1 MANIKKINLFIC
13 SLLVLFASLFFVACG
28 PKNYDNVTLTS
39 SEDSV
44 SMNIGDQRELSFTI
58 NNMVDDMDNGLNVAF
73 STEGIVTSEVVSSE
87 DNVVNIKLTAVE
99 AGSTT
104 MTVTTLEGGKSCEV
118 AVNVSKYSSY
128 ISAGTNSLF
137 VSSSSP
143 LVVSTSDF
151 VFEDNTTERNLNY
164 YFYGINNGATL
175 SLDNVSSSNTSSDGT
190 TTRVFYNQFVSVELI
205 NSDANGSQNSYLI
218 FTDQNGVKYTLGPE
232 QIDLSFGSSIL
243 NTKYEFVEVEIDSDG
258 SYSIPSQASPVSIGD
273 TFTFVAHYQMPDSE
287 SEIYTQRE
295 FIVLKDIEQNSILY
309 NYGYVVLDEEN
320 NPLAVNTNEMMIA
333 DGEIRLGSSDFTGND
348 QYVFDREKITLVP
361 EYVIDHPTTANHSV
375 DYKRA
380 RLYVAVAEASDLI
393 NYSFRFDQANI
404 FNVSSE
410 VYSLS
415 DGTSS
420 TTLYVFEISTRSQ
433 VENEVNFVVNFYYDG
448 FENSEN
454 ENVNRSF
461 TIPVA
466 IQNKPNNLLISGAS
480 FSNSTLESRSFVFY
494 NNYQLDT
501 IGWQRYYFSVMPND
515 SRYDR
520 LTITLP
526 AGCGVMVRYQGTTYQ
541 ATEDQEAIVEITNL
555 SNYVEFKGIN
565 GAEAVDNAQIEIALN
580 YNILGEDSITFDFN
594 YSIKE
599 GSTTIDFAENYQ
611 GYTSFDLALN
621 GADADGIDF
630 SNIIY
635 TDAVFDEL
643 VFDRISG
650 SQDVVRFVL
659 NENLCVETGG
669 RYYLS
674 FRVVPIATGRATYS
688 ITLPNGLATSVSFQ
702 VVEQLNSISITSTN
716 QNANMDIV
724 EQASTQALIYARYNS
739 SQTAGNYF
747 DLSVVSNQNENFV
760 ENSEAI
766 LSYEMS
772 LTSAEQAC
780 TISNILGQQFQVNL
794 QNTGSSTI
802 TLRVRGYQVNNFIAT
817 INTQTFTIQIINYE
831 YINSIGVTKTS
842 DGQNENYPASS
853 TARYVYLYAAPNS
866 VQRRTAQL
874 ELDIQ
879 QPTNTSAYLFRDPE
893 TAEFVAE
900 EFDQRFV
907 YWTIPTDNFSISL
920 DGKEVKQMY
929 VGQGADN
936 VYQIYNNSLVA
947 TFDVENL
954 TLSVS
959 ADVDSSNGDYFI
971 LTANIDQYQTATK
984 AFAIHVRVL
993 EYNAVDTLTILSP
1006 ISSLEFSSIDKEHTI
1021 NLRVLENTAI
1031 NKNLRVSITGDRV
1044 VYDKKTYR
1052 LFGENNSGIVVADGG
1067 NIASITLTADSEFI
1081 SQAVSNPD
1089 FFGGSTFNA
1098 TLTIAAE
1105 DWYDDTGLL
1114 LDQYRNSVISISIT
1128 FANGTEENRF
1138 TIDSLEDLLA
1148 VSDNLS
1154 AHYKVTTSIDAS
1166 SITEPLG
1173 VLAGSIVGDND
1184 YAAITG
1190 INIASVTAEEN
1201 ELYGGL
1207 FTSIAN
1213 GAYIKSLTFEGN
1225 ISLPNL
1231 AMSSETGEG
1240 DEVTQITYE
1249 NAYIGLI
1256 AGKLEGTLTNVSVE
1270 LNASNINVYESGNV
1284 YVGGLVGYNN
1294 GKIKQEFSE
1303 QDANEDSSEQD
1314 PNEESSGY
1322 ILYAYTLYMN
1332 GKLSVEYQNA
1342 TVYVGGITG
1351 YNNGLIKKVD
1361 GTENYTGYTNYMAYS
1376 LIDVNLAEGATAS
1389 TSYVGGI
1396 AGYAVSANNEQ
1407 GILGYSSEGA
1417 VYNVVTYRAGKGVIV
1432 GGEVSGPSYVGGAV
1446 GYLDATSYTEGDI
1459 DSFAGITTRTFVRS
1473 SSTNIGLLTGSLEV
1487 NNGIGLSSVFYIQ
1500 AIDDRRVGEDASM
1513 LVVYSDE
1520 SVSLDNYN
1528 NLAFGIGGANVGTF
1542 TSDQSYFISYIR
1554 RTLIEIP
1561 KGETSITISD
1571 SQEAYYGEAVVVN
1584 TNDEVTEQEFF
1595 ETKGETLDLAIK
1607 GGITEVDGENEVVV
1621 NEMKALTTNTKAFYA
1636 YYFNAVS
1643 AQSEID
1649 NANLSQVQQN
1659 LNTYFN
1665 TLTSSHKLYPIDVTG
1680 EMTLTSLNPN
1690 LLDIDQTGQ
1699 ITIKGT
1705 GWVQVSGNSILNTND
1720 GISFYIFVTNYF
1732 NSNSNVSIIYPNTS
1746 QNATALENAT
1756 ISMFANDTAV
1766 LYVRPNY
1773 EGSISSG
1780 DHNLN
1785 INADGSALL
1794 DGFGFNLATNSDIT
1808 ADIQIGSFSAGEDP
1822 QFTPSEDEFS
1832 TSVAGQT
1839 IIITKNQSSTTAS
1852 NFDVIIT
1859 PKIRG
1864 SYNGVTFEAGV
1875 NKELTKIDIAYNK
1888 GALAIGAGRYD
1899 NVTISTSNS
1908 FNETIVVRSTAD
1920 LPKTD
1925 DEGQTI
1931 PGEGLKYYISFNNEV
1946 IQSDYLEGFTD
1957 KDVLF
1962 NVQITPPTSSGD
1974 SEKEPFIKEYN
1985 FALSVSVNRNSTA
1998 YKNRFENDIYGVY
2011 TITILSKTNSA
2022 QYININLTLEN
2033 QALQN
2038 IVIDNYINQDQMVSD
2053 VGVSTQYAYPGS
2065 NGLLA
2070 VTLSPDD
2077 SDFDYLVIEN
2087 AQENYNSGN
2096 GVATFALAGRKATT
2110 KDNENLFEA
2119 NTILGSATTRGLV
2132 LTKNEILNLYNNTSA
2147 PANGSKNASSTEG
2160 AKKYQTYSGVVYFIY
2175 NIGNSGVVENSTSR
2189 FVVSVY
2195 KDGSLVKQEDIELTL
2210 RLQNFV
2216 SISIDG
2222 KVPEEGS
2229 GAYRVARGL
2238 RYRLVI
2244 DSYGFNN
2251 ANISAPQIVS
2261 GSEYASIVEENG
2273 EYYVQITSSDIGSQ
2287 APEIEISIEATRQDD
2302 DREITASD
2310 SISLYVM
2317 QFVIDSSLNDTSED
2331 SFGSLDIV
2339 SGMSDGVVTV
2349 SIGSSR
2355 TMEIDIYDYIEY
2367 DNTNQAVINMVN
2379 QFVRSLTAQ
2388 GDWNYVTNIAP
2399 GQSVPAIGA
2408 GEASYSYDFP
2418 INSQVETYYFNAILN
2433 SSSNMTGLTIVP
2445 VRINDA
2451 TADLYYFTYEIRY
2464 AISGNSYTVVNSGD
2478 SGYDSAAKISTEIR
2492 FEVFVSSSMDTP
2504 IPIFDY
2510 EDFLNMNEGGYYI
2523 LLNDITLPS
2532 SNMASNTGSTV
2543 SQYTP
2548 MTANFASLDGNGHS
2562 IILDGVYDFGSSS
2575 GLGVFSSLADG
2586 SIISNLNVVV
2596 RSSYDTGNATYG
2608 TIFTT
2613 TTAEHRTGLLVGV
2626 NNGIIT
2632 NCKVYSPTN
2641 TVFTINC
2648 ALANIESAYFGSIVG
2663 ENNGY
2668 ITNCTSTLNVFG
2680 SFNIAGI
2687 AGINNGKI
2695 AASVYKEGYLQSS
2708 DNQIDEGFHVAG
2720 LVNVN
2725 SASGKIVTSYVTGG
2739 ITAGSLYS
2747 TNTSS
2752 YLSGPNFSA
2761 GFVYENQGE
2770 ISDCY
2775 SDIYLANSGNM
2786 AGFAYVNTGFIKNS
2800 FSLSILQNNTIAS
2813 AGFTMRNIP
2822 FDEDQESAGDNDE
2835 NQGDNSG
2842 TGTFEN
2848 CYYLSHIHSADCPAN
2863 CQYGRNINV
2872 DLNTVSFS
2880 GVEAI
2885 DNFDVTD
2892 SNNDLFDSYAYTNYI
2907 STVGVWFFT
2916 GEEEIANDYIA
2927 FEPTDMQTTVSS
2939 DDDSFGTQ
2947 VNTNYEI
2954 TSKTLPKGRLELSAP
2969 NIDTLSIR
2977 NFSYADIDEESG
2989 NITYYY
2995 EADISTEAT
3004 RRASTGS
3011 IYNPYIIYDA
3021 QSMEEEIIDQTNTS
3035 TKQNSGNYRVVS
3047 DIDYSNYEDNSNI
3060 YNTIFVGNF
3069 EGNGMEIAYI
3079 VLQSNAQMDYAG
3091 MFAGLGVSSSR
3102 QGAIKN
3108 LVLSPSVV
3116 NFAGASSVGALVGFV
3131 NHGHIY
3137 NVDVTTENDLIV
3149 QGGNFV
3155 GGVVGRA
3162 QGSYVF
3168 KNITS
3173 NVSAIANYT
3182 PVEGDRQN
3190 LYTESRNTAT
3200 FSYAGGLFGH
3210 VGTGTVEN
3218 VETTANAT
3226 IRGNMAGLAFGGIG
3240 QGANV
3245 STVRVTASTD
3255 SRINAYTY
3263 GGFVAG
3269 EVSGNLSESV
3279 VYNSGAS
3286 LSSFSIVGQT
3296 PFAVGGIAGVL
3307 SGGNIS
3313 KAVMRQSFS
3322 VSEKLSAS
3330 NTYST
3335 IESVGGV
3342 VGIVRSS
3349 GSRISYISETIV
3361 EADIQA
3367 TQNLGGAIG
3376 YVVTPIQID
3385 QVAIKP
3391 ETTQN
3396 ALQLESHMSTTLY
3409 LGGIIG
3415 RVGDRVSN
3423 NPQIV
3428 MTNSYCQSDLTM
3440 VAYRTDS
3447 TPQTEIGGLI
3457 GGYAS
3462 SSSAGNLTLTNCY
3475 TTSRMN
3481 ARLVDL
3487 RNMWDDSSAD
3497 FNGVIGEGEPE
3508 DGTGSDVNFY
3518 QQTQNDNI
3526 VNTYYYGANER
3537 ATLNIVQN
3545 FISVRAN
3552 FDVTSSSPI
3561 QINNFG
3567 QSSYAYAGSA
3577 TGKTTAGLYNVFMD
3591 SYLMNGEDRLSKT
3604 IEKDTGEIT
3613 FGAGEDEISLDTS
3626 YLVIYQNI
3634 QTDQTQSKV
3643 FLKCLTRGDKIE
3655 FTYKDLIGTS
3665 DDTNVTGLYVEFVVN
3680 NPIWVGEFDVGTS
3693 NTTFRTLV
3701 FESNLYWI

>member
-39 SEDSV
+39 SEDAV
-44 SMNIGDQRELSFTI
+44 LMNIGDQRELSFTI

-87 DNVVNIKLTAVE
+87 DNVVNIRLTAVE

-205 NSDANGSQNSYLI
+205 NSDANGNQNSYLI
-218 FTDQNGVKYTLGPE
+218 FTDQNGVKYTLGSE

-258 SYSIPSQASPVSIGD
+258 SYSIPNQASPVSIGD

-295 FIVLKDIEQNSILY
+295 FVVLKDIEQNSILY

-361 EYVIDHPTTANHSV
+361 EYVIDHPTTANYSV
-375 DYKRA
+375 DYKRV

-410 VYSLS
+410 VYTLS

-515 SRYDR
+515 SCYDR

-541 ATEDQEAIVEITNL
+541 ATEDQEAIAIITNL

-650 SQDVVRFVL
+650 SQDVVRFVF

-674 FRVVPIATGRATYS
+674 FSVVPIATGRATYS

-724 EQASTQALIYARYNS
+724 EQDSTQALIYARYNS
-739 SQTAGNYF
+739 AQTAGNYF

-817 INTQTFTIQIINYE
+817 INTQTFAIQIINYE

-879 QPTNTSAYLFRDPE
+879 EPENTSAYLFRDPE
-893 TAEFVAE
+893 TDEFVAE

-907 YWTIPTDNFSISL
+907 YWTIPTDGFSIRL

-929 VGQGADN
+929 VGQGANN
-936 VYQIYNNSLVA
+936 VYQIYDNLKALVA

-954 TLSVS
+954 TLTLS
-959 ADVDSSNGDYFI
+959 ADVQFSNNSDYFI

-984 AFAIHVRVL
+984 AFTIHVRVL
-993 EYNAVDTLTILSP
+993 KYDAVKTLTILSP
-1006 ISSLEFSSIDKEHTI
+1006 ISSLEFSSIDQQHTV
-1021 NLRVLENTAI
+1021 NLRVLQNTAI

-1044 VYDKKTYR
+1044 VYGGQTYR

-1067 NIASITLTADSEFI
+1067 NIASITLIADSEFI

-1207 FTSIAN
+1207 FTSIAK

-1256 AGKLEGTLTNVSVE
+1256 AGKLDGSLTNVSVE

-1294 GKIKQEFSE
+1294 GKIKQDFRE
-1303 QDANEDSSEQD
+1303 QN

-1332 GKLSVEYQNA
+1332 GTLSVEYQNA

-1376 LIDVNLAEGATAS
+1376 LIDVNLAEGAIAS
-1389 TSYVGGI
+1389 KSYVGGI

-1407 GILGYSSEGA
+1407 GILGYSSDSEDA
-1417 VYNVVTYRAGKGVIV
+1417 VYDVDTYSAGKGVIV
-1432 GGEVSGPSYVGGAV
+1432 GGEVSGPSHVGGVV
-1446 GYLDATSYTEGDI
+1446 GYLNAKSYTEGDI

-1487 NNGIGLSSVFYIQ
+1487 NSGIGLSSVFYIQ

-1520 SVSLDNYN
+1520 SVSLENYN

-1542 TSDQSYFISYIR
+1542 NSDQSYFITYIR

-1561 KGETSITISD
+1561 NGETSITISD
-1571 SQEAYYGEAVVVN
+1571 SQDAYYGEAVIVN
-1584 TNDEVTEQEFF
+1584 ANDEVTEQEFF

-1607 GGITEVDGENEVVV
+1607 GGITEDDGENEVVV
-1621 NEMKALTTNTKAFYA
+1621 NEMTASTTNTKAFYA

-1808 ADIQIGSFSAGEDP
+1808 ADIQIGHFSTGEDP
-1822 QFTPSEDEFS
+1822 QFTPSKEEFS

-1839 IIITKNQSSTTAS
+1839 IIITKGQSSTAAS

-1864 SYNGVTFEAGV
+1864 SYSGETFEVGV
-1875 NKELTKIDIAYNK
+1875 NKELKTIDIAYNK

-1908 FNETIVVRSTAD
+1908 FNETIVVRSTAN
-1920 LPKTD
+1920 LETAG
-1925 DEGQTI
+1925 EE
-1931 PGEGLKYYISFNNEV
+1931 GEGLKYYISFNNEV
-1946 IQSDYLEGFTD
+1946 IQSDYLEGFTG

-1962 NVQITPPTSSGD
+1962 NVKFGAGQLVSSSSD
-1974 SEKEPFIKEYN
+1974 FIKEYN
-1985 FALSVSVNRNSTA
+1985 FALSVSVDRNSSA

-2119 NTILGSATTRGLV
+2119 TTILGSATTRGLV
-2132 LTKNEILNLYNNTSA
+2132 LTKNEILNLYNNTPAS
-2147 PANGSKNASSTEG
+2147 ANGSKNASSTEG

-2222 KVPEEGS
+2222 KTPEEVS
-2229 GAYRVARGL
+2229 GRYYVARGL

-2575 GLGVFSSLADG
+2575 QLGVFSSLADG

-2747 TNTSS
+2747 TSTSS

-3279 VYNSGAS
+3279 VYNSGS
-3286 LSSFSIVGQT
+3286 TLSSFSIVGQT

-3396 ALQLESHMSTTLY
+3396 ALQLESHMTTTLY

-3447 TPQTEIGGLI
+3447 VPQTEIGGLI

-3508 DGTGSDVNFY
+3508 DGTGSYVNFY

-3634 QTDQTQSKV
+3634 QTDQTQSRL

>member
-1 MANIKKINLFIC
+1 
-13 SLLVLFASLFFVACG
+13 
-28 PKNYDNVTLTS
+28 
-39 SEDSV
+39 
-44 SMNIGDQRELSFTI
+44 MNIGDQRELSFTI

-87 DNVVNIKLTAVE
+87 DNVVNIRLTAVE

-151 VFEDNTTERNLNY
+151 EFEDNTTERNLNY

-205 NSDANGSQNSYLI
+205 NSDSNGNQNSYLI
-218 FTDQNGVKYTLGPE
+218 FTDQSGVKYTLGPE

-243 NTKYEFVEVEIDSDG
+243 NTKYEFVEVEIGSDG

-348 QYVFDREKITLVP
+348 QYVFDSEKITLVP

-410 VYSLS
+410 VYTLS

-501 IGWQRYYFSVMPND
+501 IGRQRYYFSVMPND
-515 SRYDR
+515 SEYES
-520 LTITLP
+520 LTLTLP
-526 AGCGVMVRYQGTTYQ
+526 AGCGVQVRRQGEDEIFT
-541 ATEDQEAIVEITNL
+541 ATADEDCVVEIKNL
-555 SNYVEFKGIN
+555 ANYVEFKGIN

-674 FRVVPIATGRATYS
+674 FSVVPIATGRATYS

-724 EQASTQALIYARYNS
+724 EQDSTQALIYARYNS
-739 SQTAGNYF
+739 AQTAGNYF

-817 INTQTFTIQIINYE
+817 INTQTFAIQIINYE

-879 QPTNTSAYLFRDPE
+879 EPENTSAYLFRDPE
-893 TAEFVAE
+893 TDEFAAE

-907 YWTIPTDNFSISL
+907 YWTIPTDGFSIRL
-920 DGKEVKQMY
+920 DGEKVTQMF
-929 VGQGADN
+929 VDQSANN
-936 VYQIYNNSLVA
+936 VYQIYYNLDALVA

-954 TLSVS
+954 TLTLS
-959 ADVDSSNGDYFI
+959 ADVEFSNNSDYFI

-984 AFAIHVRVL
+984 AFTIHVRVL

-1006 ISSLEFSSIDKEHTI
+1006 ISSLEFSSNDKEHTI

-1052 LFGENNSGIVVADGG
+1052 LFGENNRGIVVSDGG
-1067 NIASITLTADSEFI
+1067 SIASITLTADAEFI
-1081 SQAVSNPD
+1081 SQAVTEAE
-1089 FFGGSTFNA
+1089 FFGETTFNA

-1128 FANGTEENRF
+1128 FANGTEKNRF

-1256 AGKLEGTLTNVSVE
+1256 AGKLDGSLTNVSVE

-1294 GKIKQEFSE
+1294 GKIKQDFSE

-1314 PNEESSGY
+1314 PNEESSDY

-1332 GKLSVEYQNA
+1332 GTLSVEYQNA

-1432 GGEVSGPSYVGGAV
+1432 GGEVSGPSHVGGVV

-1473 SSTNIGLLTGSLEV
+1473 SSTNIGLLTGRLEV
-1487 NNGIGLSSVFYIQ
+1487 NSGIGLSSVFYIQ

-1520 SVSLDNYN
+1520 SVSLENYN
-1528 NLAFGIGGANVGTF
+1528 NLAFGIGGAKVGTF
-1542 TSDQSYFISYIR
+1542 NSDQSYFISYIR

-1561 KGETSITISD
+1561 EGETSITISD
-1571 SQEAYYGEAVVVN
+1571 SQDAYYGEAVIVN
-1584 TNDEVTEQEFF
+1584 ADDVTEQEFF
-1595 ETKGETLDLAIK
+1595 DTKGETLDLAIK
-1607 GGITEVDGENEVVV
+1607 GGITEGENENEVVV
-1621 NEMKALTTNTKAFYA
+1621 NEMTALTSTVTTKAFYA

-1808 ADIQIGSFSAGEDP
+1808 ADIQIGHFSTGDDTE
-1822 QFTPSEDEFS
+1822 SSSSKEEFS

-1864 SYNGVTFEAGV
+1864 SYNGVTFEVGV
-1875 NKELTKIDIAYNK
+1875 NKELKTIDIAYNK

-1920 LPKTD
+1920 LETAG
-1925 DEGQTI
+1925 EE
-1931 PGEGLKYYISFNNEV
+1931 GEGLKYYISFNNEV
-1946 IQSDYLEGFTD
+1946 IQSDYLEGFTG

-1962 NVQITPPTSSGD
+1962 NVKFGAGQLVSSSSD
-1974 SEKEPFIKEYN
+1974 FIKEYN
-1985 FALSVSVNRNSTA
+1985 FALSVSVDRNSTA
-1998 YKNRFENDIYGVY
+1998 YKNRFENDIYGIY

-2119 NTILGSATTRGLV
+2119 TTILGSATTRGLV
-2132 LTKNEILNLYNNTSA
+2132 LTKNEILNLYNNTPAS
-2147 PANGSKNASSTEG
+2147 ANGSNNASTTEG

-2251 ANISAPQIVS
+2251 ANISAPQISS

-2273 EYYVQITSSDIGSQ
+2273 EYYVQITSGDIGSTAQ
-2287 APEIEISIEATRQDD
+2287 EVEVKIEATRQDD
-2302 DREITASD
+2302 DREITADD
-2310 SISLYVM
+2310 SIKLNVM
-2317 QFVIDSSLNDTSED
+2317 QFVIDSSLNDTSAG
-2331 SFGSLDIV
+2331 FGSLDIV

-2388 GDWNYVTNIAP
+2388 GDWDYWTNIAP

-2408 GEASYSYDFP
+2408 GEASHKYDFP

-2478 SGYDSAAKISTEIR
+2478 SGYSSAAKISTEIR

-2575 GLGVFSSLADG
+2575 QLGVFSSLADG

-2648 ALANIESAYFGSIVG
+2648 ALANIESAYFGSIAG

-2969 NIDTLSIR
+2969 NIDTLSVR

-3190 LYTESRNTAT
+3190 IYTESRNTAT

-3245 STVRVTASTD
+3245 STVRVTASTA

-3279 VYNSGAS
+3279 VYNSGS
-3286 LSSFSIVGQT
+3286 NLSSFSIVGQT

-3313 KAVMRQSFS
+3313 KAVIRQSFS

-3447 TPQTEIGGLI
+3447 VPQTEIGGLI

-3462 SSSAGNLTLTNCY
+3462 SRVGNLTLTNCY
-3475 TTSRMN
+3475 TSSRIN

-3497 FNGVIGEGEPE
+3497 FNGVIGKEEPE
-3508 DGTGSDVNFY
+3508 DGTGSYVNFY

-3552 FDVTSSSPI
+3552 FDVTTGSTI

-3567 QSSYAYAGSA
+3567 QSSYAYASDV
-3577 TGKTTAGLYNVFMD
+3577 TTSGLYNIMFDELLSSSITVEKDDNISFGGTNGQSTETERVLVFD
-3591 SYLMNGEDRLSKT
+3591 KGSLINRCDRGENNSLSYDALNGAIDTEDRALT
-3604 IEKDTGEIT
+3604 VYCVKDSDLWTGSNE
-3613 FGAGEDEISLDTS
+3613 GGE
-3626 YLVIYQNI
+3626 
-3634 QTDQTQSKV
+3634 
-3643 FLKCLTRGDKIE
+3643 
-3655 FTYKDLIGTS
+3655 
-3665 DDTNVTGLYVEFVVN
+3665 
-3680 NPIWVGEFDVGTS
+3680 S
-3693 NTTFRTLV
+3693 NTAFRTLV

>member
-39 SEDSV
+39 SEDAV
-44 SMNIGDQRELSFTI
+44 LMNIGDQRELSFTI
-58 NNMVDDMDNGLNVAF
+58 NNMVDDMDNSLNVAF

-87 DNVVNIKLTAVE
+87 DNVVNIRLTAVE

-218 FTDQNGVKYTLGPE
+218 FTDQSGVKYTLGSE

-258 SYSIPSQASPVSIGD
+258 SYIIPSQASPVSIGD

-410 VYSLS
+410 VYTLS

-448 FENSEN
+448 FENSDN

-674 FRVVPIATGRATYS
+674 FSVVPIATGRATYS

-724 EQASTQALIYARYNS
+724 EQDSTQALIYARYNS
-739 SQTAGNYF
+739 AQTAGNYF

-907 YWTIPTDNFSISL
+907 YWTIPTDNFSIRL

-954 TLSVS
+954 TLTLS
-959 ADVDSSNGDYFI
+959 ADVEFSNNSDYFI

-984 AFAIHVRVL
+984 AFTIHVRVL
-993 EYNAVDTLTILSP
+993 KYNAVDTLTILSP
-1006 ISSLEFSSIDKEHTI
+1006 ISSLEFSSIDQEHTV
-1021 NLRVLENTAI
+1021 NLRVLQNTAI

-1044 VYDKKTYR
+1044 VYGGQTYR

-1067 NIASITLTADSEFI
+1067 SIASITLTADSEFI

-1098 TLTIAAE
+1098 ALTIAAE

-1207 FTSIAN
+1207 FTSIAK

-1256 AGKLEGTLTNVSVE
+1256 AGKLDGSLTNVSVE

-1294 GKIKQEFSE
+1294 GKIKQDFRE
-1303 QDANEDSSEQD
+1303 QN

-1332 GKLSVEYQNA
+1332 GTLSVEYQNA

-1376 LIDVNLAEGATAS
+1376 LIDVNLAEGAIAS
-1389 TSYVGGI
+1389 KSYVGGI

-1407 GILGYSSEGA
+1407 GILGYSSDSEDA
-1417 VYNVVTYRAGKGVIV
+1417 VYDVDTYSAGKGVIV
-1432 GGEVSGPSYVGGAV
+1432 GGEVSGPSYVGGVV
-1446 GYLDATSYTEGDI
+1446 GYLNAKSYTEGDI

-1487 NNGIGLSSVFYIQ
+1487 KNGIGLSSVFYIQ

-1513 LVVYSDE
+1513 LVVYSDK
-1520 SVSLDNYN
+1520 SVSLENYN

-1542 TSDQSYFISYIR
+1542 NSDRSYFITYIR

-1561 KGETSITISD
+1561 EGETSITISD

-1584 TNDEVTEQEFF
+1584 ANAVTEQEFF

-1607 GGITEVDGENEVVV
+1607 GGITEGKNENEKIV
-1621 NEMKALTTNTKAFYA
+1621 NEMKALTSTVTTKAFYA

-1808 ADIQIGSFSAGEDP
+1808 ADIQIGHFSTGDDTE
-1822 QFTPSEDEFS
+1822 SSSSKEEFS

-1875 NKELTKIDIAYNK
+1875 NKELKTIDIAYNK

-1908 FNETIVVRSTAD
+1908 FNETIVVRSTAN
-1920 LPKTD
+1920 LETAG
-1925 DEGQTI
+1925 EE
-1931 PGEGLKYYISFNNEV
+1931 GEGLKYYISFNNEV

-1962 NVQITPPTSSGD
+1962 NVKFGAGQLVSSSSD
-1974 SEKEPFIKEYN
+1974 FIKEYN
-1985 FALSVSVNRNSTA
+1985 FALSVSVDRNSSA

-2119 NTILGSATTRGLV
+2119 TTILGSATTRGLV
-2132 LTKNEILNLYNNTSA
+2132 LTKNEILNLYNNTPAS
-2147 PANGSKNASSTEG
+2147 ANGSNNALTTEG

-2310 SISLYVM
+2310 SIKLNVM
-2317 QFVIDSSLNDTSED
+2317 QFVIDSSLNDTSEND
-2331 SFGSLDIV
+2331 FGSLDIV

-2408 GEASYSYDFP
+2408 GEASHKYDFP

-2478 SGYDSAAKISTEIR
+2478 SGYSSAAKISTEIR

-2575 GLGVFSSLADG
+2575 QLGVFSSLADD

-2632 NCKVYSPTN
+2632 NCKAYSPTN

-2648 ALANIESAYFGSIVG
+2648 ALANIESAYFGSIAG

-2747 TNTSS
+2747 TSTSS

-2969 NIDTLSIR
+2969 NIDTLSVR

-3279 VYNSGAS
+3279 VYNSGSS

-3349 GSRISYISETIV
+3349 GSRISYISETLV

-3396 ALQLESHMSTTLY
+3396 ALQLESHMTTTLY

-3447 TPQTEIGGLI
+3447 VPQTEIGGLI

-3518 QQTQNDNI
+3518 QQTQSDNI
-3526 VNTYYYGANER
+3526 VNTYYYGANGG

-3552 FDVTSSSPI
+3552 FNVTAGSYI

-3567 QSSYAYAGSA
+3567 QSSYAYASDV
-3577 TGKTTAGLYNVFMD
+3577 TTSGLYNVFMD

-3604 IEKDTGEIT
+3604 IGKDNGEKIT

-3634 QTDQTQSKV
+3634 LQTDQTKSSV

>member
-1 MANIKKINLFIC
+1 
-13 SLLVLFASLFFVACG
+13 
-28 PKNYDNVTLTS
+28 
-39 SEDSV
+39 
-44 SMNIGDQRELSFTI
+44 MNIGDQRELSFTI
-58 NNMVDDMDNGLNVAF
+58 NNMVDDMDNSLNVAF

-87 DNVVNIKLTAVE
+87 DNVVNIRLTAVE

-151 VFEDNTTERNLNY
+151 EFEDNTTERNLNY

-190 TTRVFYNQFVSVELI
+190 TTRMFYNQFVSVELI

-218 FTDQNGVKYTLGPE
+218 FTDQTGAKYTLGSE

-243 NTKYEFVEVEIDSDG
+243 NTKYEFVEVEIGSDG

-273 TFTFVAHYQMPDSE
+273 TFTFVAHYQMAGSD

-295 FIVLKDIEQNSILY
+295 FVVLKDIEESAILY

-348 QYVFDREKITLVP
+348 QYVFDKEKITLVP

-393 NYSFRFDQANI
+393 NYNFRFDQANI

-410 VYSLS
+410 VYTLS

-420 TTLYVFEISTRSQ
+420 TTLYVFEISTKSQ

-448 FENSEN
+448 FENSDN

-541 ATEDQEAIVEITNL
+541 ATEDQEAIAIITNL

-594 YSIKE
+594 YSIRE

-621 GADADGIDF
+621 GADTDGIDF

-659 NENLCVETGG
+659 NENICVETGG

-674 FRVVPIATGRATYS
+674 FSVVPIATGRATYS

-724 EQASTQALIYARYNS
+724 EQDSTQALIYARYNS

-780 TISNILGQQFQVNL
+780 TISNISGQHFQVNL

-853 TARYVYLYAAPNS
+853 TARYVYLYTAPNS
-866 VQRRTAQL
+866 VQRRTARL
-874 ELDIQ
+874 DLDIQ
-879 QPTNTSAYLFRDPE
+879 EPTNTSAYLFRDPE
-893 TAEFVAE
+893 TDEFVAE

-907 YWTIPTDNFSISL
+907 YWTIPTDGFSIGL
-920 DGKEVKQMY
+920 DGKVVKQMF

-936 VYQIYNNSLVA
+936 VYQIYDNLNALVA

-954 TLSVS
+954 TLTLS
-959 ADVDSSNGDYFI
+959 ADVEFSNNSDYFI

-984 AFAIHVRVL
+984 AFTIHVRVL
-993 EYNAVDTLTILSP
+993 KYNAVDTLTILSP
-1006 ISSLEFSSIDKEHTI
+1006 ISSLEFSSIDQDQEHTV
-1021 NLRVLENTAI
+1021 NLRVLQNTAI

-1052 LFGENNSGIVVADGG
+1052 LFGENNRGIVVSDGG
-1067 NIASITLTADSEFI
+1067 SIASITLTADSEFI

-1114 LDQYRNSVISISIT
+1114 LDQFRNSVISISIT

-1213 GAYIKSLTFEGN
+1213 GAYIKNLTFEGN
-1225 ISLPNL
+1225 INLPNL

-1240 DEVTQITYE
+1240 EETTTYE

-1256 AGKLEGTLTNVSVE
+1256 AGKLSGRLTNVSVE
-1270 LNASNINVYESGNV
+1270 LNASDINVYESGNV
-1284 YVGGLVGYNN
+1284 YVGGLVGYNSGN
-1294 GKIKQEFSE
+1294 IE
-1303 QDANEDSSEQD
+1303 QDFSNQANL
-1314 PNEESSGY
+1314 
-1322 ILYAYTLYMN
+1322 IAYTLYMN
-1332 GKLSVEYQNA
+1332 DTLSVEYQNA

-1351 YNNGLIKKVD
+1351 YSDGLIKKVD

-1376 LIDVNLAEGATAS
+1376 LIDVNLAEGATAGA
-1389 TSYVGGI
+1389 SYVGGI

-1417 VYNVVTYRAGKGVIV
+1417 VYNVVTYSAGKGVIV
-1432 GGEVSGPSYVGGAV
+1432 GGEVSGPSYVGGVV
-1446 GYLDATSYTEGDI
+1446 GYLNATSYTKGDI

-1473 SSTNIGLLTGSLEV
+1473 SSTNIGFLTGRLEV
-1487 NNGIGLSSVFYIQ
+1487 KNGIGLSSVFYIQ
-1500 AIDDRRVGEDASM
+1500 AIDDRRVGENASM

-1520 SVSLDNYN
+1520 SVSLENYN
-1528 NLAFGIGGANVGTF
+1528 NLAFGIGEANVGTF
-1542 TSDQSYFISYIR
+1542 NSDQSYFITYIR

-1561 KGETSITISD
+1561 EGETSITISD
-1571 SQEAYYGEAVVVN
+1571 SQDAYYGEAVIVN
-1584 TNDEVTEQEFF
+1584 ANDEVTEQEFF
-1595 ETKGETLDLAIK
+1595 ETKGETLDLAIN
-1607 GGITEVDGENEVVV
+1607 GGITEGDGENEVVV
-1621 NEMKALTTNTKAFYA
+1621 NEMTASTTNTKAFYA

-1773 EGSISSG
+1773 EDSISNG
-1780 DHNLN
+1780 GHNLN
-1785 INADGSALL
+1785 INADGSAIL

-1875 NKELTKIDIAYNK
+1875 NKELKTIDIAYNK

-1920 LPKTD
+1920 LAKTD
-1925 DEGQTI
+1925 DKGQII

-1946 IQSDYLEGFTD
+1946 IQSDYLEGFTG

-1962 NVQITPPTSSGD
+1962 NVKFGAGQLVSSSSD
-1974 SEKEPFIKEYN
+1974 FIKEYN
-1985 FALSVSVNRNSTA
+1985 FALSVSVDRNSSA

-2038 IVIDNYINQDQMVSD
+2038 IVIDNYINQDQMTSD

-2070 VTLSPDD
+2070 VTLTPDD

-2096 GVATFALAGRKATT
+2096 GVATFALAGRKASP

-2132 LTKNEILNLYNNTSA
+2132 LTKNEILKLYNDIQNSTSGERVVESD
-2147 PANGSKNASSTEG
+2147 ANE
-2160 AKKYQTYSGVVYFIY
+2160 YQPYTGVVYFIY
-2175 NIGNSGVVENSTSR
+2175 NIGNSGVIENNTSR

-2195 KDGSLVKQEDIELTL
+2195 KDGSIVKEKDIELTL
-2210 RLQNFV
+2210 RLENFV

-2222 KVPEEGS
+2222 KTPEEGS
-2229 GAYRVARGL
+2229 EDEDIYYVARGL
-2238 RYRLVI
+2238 RYKLVI
-2244 DSYGFNN
+2244 DSYGFNS

-2273 EYYVQITSSDIGSQ
+2273 EYYVQITSGDIGTT
-2287 APEIEISIEATRQDD
+2287 APEVEVKIEATRQDD
-2302 DREITASD
+2302 DREITAD
-2310 SISLYVM
+2310 DKIKLTVM

-2388 GDWNYVTNIAP
+2388 GDWDYWTNIAP

-2408 GEASYSYDFP
+2408 GKASYFYDFP
-2418 INSQVETYYFNAILN
+2418 INSQVENYYFNAILN

-2445 VRINDA
+2445 VRINDP

-2464 AISGNSYTVVNSGD
+2464 AITQGGNGNSYEIVTEG
-2478 SGYDSAAKISTEIR
+2478 GAKISTEIR

-2523 LLNDITLPS
+2523 LLNDIILPS
-2532 SNMASNTGSTV
+2532 SNMSSNTGATL

-2969 NIDTLSIR
+2969 NIDTLSVR

-3069 EGNGMEIAYI
+3069 EGNGMEISYI

-3245 STVRVTASTD
+3245 STVRVTASTN

-3279 VYNSGAS
+3279 VYNSGS
-3286 LSSFSIVGQT
+3286 NLSSFSIVGQT

-3376 YVVTPIQID
+3376 YVASPIQID
-3385 QVAIKP
+3385 QVAKWQYKTWGKESGFSYACVKENVTHSLQIDRLP
-3391 ETTQN
+3391 MTYI
-3396 ALQLESHMSTTLY
+3396 ALVDDAIAGYFQLSMADDLEVRPDLYPWLINLYVDKKFRHLGVADKLLREVPKVMKQAKLSILYLYTTLDKMFEKY
-3409 LGGIIG
+3409 GWEMIEQL
-3415 RVGDRVSN
+3415 
-3423 NPQIV
+3423 
-3428 MTNSYCQSDLTM
+3428 
-3440 VAYRTDS
+3440 
-3447 TPQTEIGGLI
+3447 QTKQK
-3457 GGYAS
+3457 
-3462 SSSAGNLTLTNCY
+3462 NLPKQ
-3475 TTSRMN
+3475 
-3481 ARLVDL
+3481 V
-3487 RNMWDDSSAD
+3487 
-3497 FNGVIGEGEPE
+3497 
-3508 DGTGSDVNFY
+3508 
-3518 QQTQNDNI
+3518 
-3526 VNTYYYGANER
+3526 
-3537 ATLNIVQN
+3537 
-3545 FISVRAN
+3545 
-3552 FDVTSSSPI
+3552 
-3561 QINNFG
+3561 
-3567 QSSYAYAGSA
+3567 
-3577 TGKTTAGLYNVFMD
+3577 K
-3591 SYLMNGEDRLSKT
+3591 
-3604 IEKDTGEIT
+3604 
-3613 FGAGEDEISLDTS
+3613 
-3626 YLVIYQNI
+3626 IYKLEN
-3634 QTDQTQSKV
+3634 KKN
-3643 FLKCLTRGDKIE
+3643 LK
-3655 FTYKDLIGTS
+3655 
-3665 DDTNVTGLYVEFVVN
+3665 
-3680 NPIWVGEFDVGTS
+3680 
-3693 NTTFRTLV
+3693 
-3701 FESNLYWI
+3701 

>member
-1 MANIKKINLFIC
+1 
-13 SLLVLFASLFFVACG
+13 
-28 PKNYDNVTLTS
+28 
-39 SEDSV
+39 
-44 SMNIGDQRELSFTI
+44 MNIGDQRELSFTI
-58 NNMVDDMDNGLNVAF
+58 NNMVDDMDNSLNVAF

-87 DNVVNIKLTAVE
+87 GNVVNIRLTAVE

-151 VFEDNTTERNLNY
+151 EFEDNTTERNLNY

-205 NSDANGSQNSYLI
+205 NIDANGNQNSYLI

-333 DGEIRLGSSDFTGND
+333 DDEIRLGSSDFTGND
-348 QYVFDREKITLVP
+348 QYVFDSEKITLVP

-410 VYSLS
+410 VYTLS

-448 FENSEN
+448 FENSDN

-674 FRVVPIATGRATYS
+674 FSVVPIATGRATYS

-724 EQASTQALIYARYNS
+724 EQDSTQALIYARYNS

-907 YWTIPTDNFSISL
+907 YWTIPTDNFSIRL

-929 VGQGADN
+929 VGQGANN
-936 VYQIYNNSLVA
+936 VYQIYDNLNALVA

-954 TLSVS
+954 TLTLS
-959 ADVDSSNGDYFI
+959 ADVEFSNNSDYFI

-984 AFAIHVRVL
+984 AFTIHVRVL
-993 EYNAVDTLTILSP
+993 KYDAVKTLTILSP
-1006 ISSLEFSSIDKEHTI
+1006 ISSLEFSSIDQQHTV
-1021 NLRVLENTAI
+1021 NLRVLQNTAI

-1044 VYDKKTYR
+1044 VYGGQTYR

-1081 SQAVSNPD
+1081 SQAVSNSD
-1089 FFGGSTFNA
+1089 FFETTFNA

-1256 AGKLEGTLTNVSVE
+1256 AGKLDGSLTNVSVE

-1294 GKIKQEFSE
+1294 GKIKQDFSE

-1314 PNEESSGY
+1314 PNEESSDY

-1332 GKLSVEYQNA
+1332 GTLSVEYQNA

-1432 GGEVSGPSYVGGAV
+1432 GGEVSGPSFVGGVV

-1459 DSFAGITTRTFVRS
+1459 KSFAGITTRTFVRS
-1473 SSTNIGLLTGSLEV
+1473 SSTNIGLLTGSLKV
-1487 NNGIGLSSVFYIQ
+1487 NSGIGLSSVFYIQ

-1513 LVVYSDE
+1513 LVVYSDK
-1520 SVSLDNYN
+1520 SVSLENYN

-1542 TSDQSYFISYIR
+1542 NSDQSYFITYIR

-1561 KGETSITISD
+1561 EGETSITISD
-1571 SQEAYYGEAVVVN
+1571 SQDAYYGEAVIVN
-1584 TNDEVTEQEFF
+1584 ANAVTEQEFF

-1607 GGITEVDGENEVVV
+1607 GGITEDDGENEVVV
-1621 NEMKALTTNTKAFYA
+1621 NEMTASTTNTKAFYA

-1808 ADIQIGSFSAGEDP
+1808 ADIQIGHFSTGEDP
-1822 QFTPSEDEFS
+1822 QFTPSKEEFS

-1875 NKELTKIDIAYNK
+1875 NKELKTIDIAYNK

-1908 FNETIVVRSTAD
+1908 FNETIVVRSTAN
-1920 LPKTD
+1920 LETAG
-1925 DEGQTI
+1925 EE
-1931 PGEGLKYYISFNNEV
+1931 GEGLKYYISFNNEV
-1946 IQSDYLEGFTD
+1946 IQSDYLEGFTG

-1962 NVQITPPTSSGD
+1962 NVKFGAGQLVSSSSD
-1974 SEKEPFIKEYN
+1974 FIKEYN
-1985 FALSVSVNRNSTA
+1985 FALSVSVDRNSSA

-2087 AQENYNSGN
+2087 AQENYNIGN

-2132 LTKNEILNLYNNTSA
+2132 LTKNEILNLYNNTPAS
-2147 PANGSKNASSTEG
+2147 ANGSYNASTTEG

-2244 DSYGFNN
+2244 NSYGFNN

-2317 QFVIDSSLNDTSED
+2317 QFVIDSALNDTSAG
-2331 SFGSLDIV
+2331 FGSLDIV

-2388 GDWNYVTNIAP
+2388 GDWNYMTNIAP

-2464 AISGNSYTVVNSGD
+2464 AITQGGHGNSYEAVTEG
-2478 SGYDSAAKISTEIR
+2478 GAKISTEIR

-2510 EDFLNMNEGGYYI
+2510 EDFLNINEGGYYI

-2532 SNMASNTGSTV
+2532 SNMASNTGATL

-2747 TNTSS
+2747 TSTSS

-3279 VYNSGAS
+3279 VYNSGSS

-3349 GSRISYISETIV
+3349 GSRISYISETLV

-3396 ALQLESHMSTTLY
+3396 ALQLESHMTTTLY

-3447 TPQTEIGGLI
+3447 VPQTEIGGLI

-3508 DGTGSDVNFY
+3508 DGTGSDVTFY
-3518 QQTQNDNI
+3518 QQTQSDNI
-3526 VNTYYYGANER
+3526 VNTYYYGANEE

-3552 FDVTSSSPI
+3552 FDVTAGSYI

-3567 QSSYAYAGSA
+3567 QSSYAYASDV
-3577 TGKTTAGLYNVFMD
+3577 TTSGLYNVFMD
-3591 SYLMNGEDRLSKT
+3591 SYLMNDEGKLSKT

-3613 FGAGEDEISLDTS
+3613 FGIGEGVVSLDTS

-3634 QTDQTQSKV
+3634 LQTDQTPSRV
-3643 FLKCLTRGDKIE
+3643 FLKCLTRGDKTE
-3655 FTYKDLIGTS
+3655 FTYEDLIGTS
-3665 DDTNVTGLYVEFVVN
+3665 DDTNVISLDVEFVVN

-3693 NTTFRTLV
+3693 NTAFRTLV

>member
-1 MANIKKINLFIC
+1 
-13 SLLVLFASLFFVACG
+13 
-28 PKNYDNVTLTS
+28 
-39 SEDSV
+39 
-44 SMNIGDQRELSFTI
+44 MNIGDQRELSFTI

-87 DNVVNIKLTAVE
+87 DNVVNIRLTAVE

-151 VFEDNTTERNLNY
+151 EFEDNTTERNLNY

-218 FTDQNGVKYTLGPE
+218 FTDQNGVKYTLGSE

-243 NTKYEFVEVEIDSDG
+243 NTKYEFVEVEIGSDG
-258 SYSIPSQASPVSIGD
+258 SYIIPSQASPVSIGD

-348 QYVFDREKITLVP
+348 QYVFDSEKITLVP

-410 VYSLS
+410 VYTLS

-448 FENSEN
+448 FENSDN
-454 ENVNRSF
+454 ENVNRSL

-541 ATEDQEAIVEITNL
+541 ATEDQEAIAIITNL

-674 FRVVPIATGRATYS
+674 FSVVPIATGRATYS

-724 EQASTQALIYARYNS
+724 EQDSTQALIYARYNS

-879 QPTNTSAYLFRDPE
+879 EPENTSAYLFRDPE

-907 YWTIPTDNFSISL
+907 YWTIPTDGFSIRL
-920 DGKEVKQMY
+920 DGENVTQMF
-929 VGQGADN
+929 VDQSANN
-936 VYQIYNNSLVA
+936 VYQIYDNLNALVA

-954 TLSVS
+954 TLTLS
-959 ADVDSSNGDYFI
+959 ADVQFSNNSDYFI

-984 AFAIHVRVL
+984 AFTIHVRVL
-993 EYNAVDTLTILSP
+993 KYDAVKTLTILSP
-1006 ISSLEFSSIDKEHTI
+1006 ISSLEFSSIDQQHTV
-1021 NLRVLENTAI
+1021 NLRVLQNTAI

-1044 VYDKKTYR
+1044 VYGGQTYR

-1081 SQAVSNPD
+1081 SQAVSNSD
-1089 FFGGSTFNA
+1089 FFETTFNA

-1256 AGKLEGTLTNVSVE
+1256 AGKLDGSLTNVSVE

-1294 GKIKQEFSE
+1294 GKIKQDFSE

-1314 PNEESSGY
+1314 PNEESSDY

-1332 GKLSVEYQNA
+1332 GTLSVEYQNA

-1432 GGEVSGPSYVGGAV
+1432 GGEVSGPSHVGGVV
-1446 GYLDATSYTEGDI
+1446 GYLNAKSYTEGDI

-1487 NNGIGLSSVFYIQ
+1487 NSGIGLSSVFYIQ

-1513 LVVYSDE
+1513 LVVYSDK
-1520 SVSLDNYN
+1520 SVSLENYN

-1542 TSDQSYFISYIR
+1542 NSDQSYFITYIR

-1561 KGETSITISD
+1561 EGETSITISD
-1571 SQEAYYGEAVVVN
+1571 SQDAYYGEAVIVN
-1584 TNDEVTEQEFF
+1584 ANDEVTEQEFF

-1732 NSNSNVSIIYPNTS
+1732 NYDSNVSIIYPNTS

-1808 ADIQIGSFSAGEDP
+1808 ADIQIGHFSTGDDTE
-1822 QFTPSEDEFS
+1822 SSSSKEEFS

-1864 SYNGVTFEAGV
+1864 SYNGVTFEVGV
-1875 NKELTKIDIAYNK
+1875 NKELKTIDIAYNK

-1920 LPKTD
+1920 LETAG
-1925 DEGQTI
+1925 EE
-1931 PGEGLKYYISFNNEV
+1931 GEGLKYYISFNNEV
-1946 IQSDYLEGFTD
+1946 IQSDYLEGFTG

-1962 NVQITPPTSSGD
+1962 NVKFGAGQLVSSSSD
-1974 SEKEPFIKEYN
+1974 FIKEYN
-1985 FALSVSVNRNSTA
+1985 FALSVSVDRNSTA
-1998 YKNRFENDIYGVY
+1998 YKNRFENDIYGIY

-2110 KDNENLFEA
+2110 NDNENLFEA
-2119 NTILGSATTRGLV
+2119 TTILGSATTRGLV
-2132 LTKNEILNLYNNTSA
+2132 LTKNEILNLYNNTPAS
-2147 PANGSKNASSTEG
+2147 ANGSNNASTTEG

-2388 GDWNYVTNIAP
+2388 GDWDYWTNIAP

-2464 AISGNSYTVVNSGD
+2464 AITQGGSGNSYEAVTEG
-2478 SGYDSAAKISTEIR
+2478 GAKISTEIR

-2575 GLGVFSSLADG
+2575 QLGVFSSLADG

-3279 VYNSGAS
+3279 VYNSGS
-3286 LSSFSIVGQT
+3286 TLSSFSIVGQT

-3396 ALQLESHMSTTLY
+3396 ALQLESHMTTTLY

-3508 DGTGSDVNFY
+3508 DGTGSYVNFY
-3518 QQTQNDNI
+3518 QQTQSDNI
-3526 VNTYYYGANER
+3526 VNTYYYGANEE

-3552 FDVTSSSPI
+3552 FDVTAGSYI

-3567 QSSYAYAGSA
+3567 QSSYAYASDV
-3577 TGKTTAGLYNVFMD
+3577 TTSGLYNVFMD
-3591 SYLMNGEDRLSKT
+3591 SYLMNDEGKLSKT

-3613 FGAGEDEISLDTS
+3613 FGIGEGVVSLDTS

-3634 QTDQTQSKV
+3634 LQTDQTQSRV
-3643 FLKCLTRGDKIE
+3643 FLKCLTRGDKTE
-3655 FTYKDLIGTS
+3655 FTYQDLIGTG
-3665 DDTNVTGLYVEFVVN
+3665 DDTDVISLDVEFVVN

-3693 NTTFRTLV
+3693 NTAFRTLV

>member
-1 MANIKKINLFIC
+1 
-13 SLLVLFASLFFVACG
+13 
-28 PKNYDNVTLTS
+28 
-39 SEDSV
+39 
-44 SMNIGDQRELSFTI
+44 MNIGNQRELSFTI

-87 DNVVNIKLTAVE
+87 DNVVNIRLTAVE

-205 NSDANGSQNSYLI
+205 NIDANGNQNSYLI
-218 FTDQNGVKYTLGPE
+218 FTDQNGVKYTLGSE

-243 NTKYEFVEVEIDSDG
+243 NTKYEFVEVEIGSDG
-258 SYSIPSQASPVSIGD
+258 SYSIPNQASPVSIGD

-295 FIVLKDIEQNSILY
+295 FVVLKDIEQNSILY

-361 EYVIDHPTTANHSV
+361 EYVIDHPTTANYSV

-410 VYSLS
+410 VYTLS

-420 TTLYVFEISTRSQ
+420 TTLYVFEISTKSQ

-541 ATEDQEAIVEITNL
+541 ATEDQEAIAIITNL

-621 GADADGIDF
+621 GADTDGIDF

-674 FRVVPIATGRATYS
+674 FSVVPIATGRATYS

-724 EQASTQALIYARYNS
+724 EQDSTQALIYARYNS

-780 TISNILGQQFQVNL
+780 TISNIIGQQFQVNL

-853 TARYVYLYAAPNS
+853 TARYVYLYTAPNS

-879 QPTNTSAYLFRDPE
+879 EPENTSAYLFRDPE
-893 TAEFVAE
+893 IDEFVAE

-907 YWTIPTDNFSISL
+907 YWTIPTDNFSIRL

-954 TLSVS
+954 TLTLS
-959 ADVDSSNGDYFI
+959 ADVEFSNNSDYFI

-984 AFAIHVRVL
+984 AFTIHVRVL

-1006 ISSLEFSSIDKEHTI
+1006 ISSLEFSSIDQEHTV
-1021 NLRVLENTAI
+1021 NLRVLQNTAI

-1044 VYDKKTYR
+1044 VYGGQTYR

-1256 AGKLEGTLTNVSVE
+1256 AGKLDGSLTNVSVE

-1294 GKIKQEFSE
+1294 GKIKQDFRK
-1303 QDANEDSSEQD
+1303 QNPNEDSSEQD
-1314 PNEESSGY
+1314 PNEESSNNKESSNY

-1332 GKLSVEYQNA
+1332 GTLSVEYQNA

-1376 LIDVNLAEGATAS
+1376 LIDVNLAEGAIAS
-1389 TSYVGGI
+1389 RSYVGGI
-1396 AGYAVSANNEQ
+1396 AGYAVSANNKQ
-1407 GILGYSSEGA
+1407 GILGSYSSEKA
-1417 VYNVVTYRAGKGVIV
+1417 VSQGNEQGVLEDNSDGTVYTVDTYSAGKGVIV
-1432 GGEVSGPSYVGGAV
+1432 GGEVSGPSHVGGVV

-1473 SSTNIGLLTGSLEV
+1473 SSTNIGLLTGSLKV

-1520 SVSLDNYN
+1520 SVSLENYN

-1561 KGETSITISD
+1561 EGETSITISD

-1584 TNDEVTEQEFF
+1584 TNDEVTEQGFF
-1595 ETKGETLDLAIK
+1595 DTKGETLDLAIK
-1607 GGITEVDGENEVVV
+1607 GGITEGDDENEVVV
-1621 NEMKALTTNTKAFYA
+1621 NEMTALTSTVTTKAFYA
-1636 YYFNAVS
+1636 YYFNAIS

-1690 LLDIDQTGQ
+1690 LLDIDQAGQ

-1785 INADGSALL
+1785 INTDGSAIL

-1808 ADIQIGSFSAGEDP
+1808 ADIKIDSSTGDDTESSSSKE
-1822 QFTPSEDEFS
+1822 EFS

-1839 IIITKNQSSTTAS
+1839 IIITKGQSSTAAS
-1852 NFDVIIT
+1852 NFGVTIT

-1875 NKELTKIDIAYNK
+1875 NKKLTTIDIAYNK

-1920 LPKTD
+1920 LEKTD

-1931 PGEGLKYYISFNNEV
+1931 PGEGLEYYISFNNEI
-1946 IQSDYLEGFTD
+1946 IQSSNITQYPVINNTYDD
-1957 KDVLF
+1957 LF
-1962 NVQITPPTSSGD
+1962 DVQITPPTSSGD

-2070 VTLSPDD
+2070 VTLAPDD

-2096 GVATFALAGRKATT
+2096 GVATFALAGRKATPEN
-2110 KDNENLFEA
+2110 NENLFEA

-2132 LTKNEILNLYNNTSA
+2132 LTKNEILNLYNDAQNSTGDETIVVSNT
-2147 PANGSKNASSTEG
+2147 N
-2160 AKKYQTYSGVVYFIY
+2160 KYQSYTGVVYLIY
-2175 NIGNSGVVENSTSR
+2175 NIGNSGVIENNTSR

-2195 KDGSLVKQEDIELTL
+2195 KDGSIVKEKDIELTL
-2210 RLQNFV
+2210 RLENFV

-2222 KVPEEGS
+2222 KTPEEGS
-2229 GAYRVARGL
+2229 EDEDIYYVARGL

-2244 DSYGFNN
+2244 DSYGFNS
-2251 ANISAPQIVS
+2251 ANISAPQITS

-2331 SFGSLDIV
+2331 SFGTLDIV

-2388 GDWNYVTNIAP
+2388 GDWDYMTNIAP
-2399 GQSVPAIGA
+2399 GQSVPTIGA
-2408 GEASYSYDFP
+2408 GEASHKYDFP

-2445 VRINDA
+2445 VRINDP
-2451 TADLYYFTYEIRY
+2451 TADLYYFTFEIRY
-2464 AISGNSYTVVNSGD
+2464 ARNGNSYEIVTEG
-2478 SGYDSAAKISTEIR
+2478 GAKISTEIR

-2504 IPIFDY
+2504 IPVFDY

-2523 LLNDITLPS
+2523 LLNDIILPS
-2532 SNMASNTGSTV
+2532 NNVSSSTGATL

-2575 GLGVFSSLADG
+2575 QLGVFSSLADG

-2648 ALANIESAYFGSIVG
+2648 ALANIESAYFGSIAG

-2747 TNTSS
+2747 TSTSS

-2892 SNNDLFDSYAYTNYI
+2892 NSNDLFDSYAYTNYI

-2969 NIDTLSIR
+2969 NIDTLSVR

-3069 EGNGMEIAYI
+3069 EGNGMEISYI

-3102 QGAIKN
+3102 QGVIKN

-3245 STVRVTASTD
+3245 STVRVTASTA

-3279 VYNSGAS
+3279 VYNSGS
-3286 LSSFSIVGQT
+3286 TLSSFSIVGQT

-3307 SGGNIS
+3307 SGGNIA

-3376 YVVTPIQID
+3376 YVASPIQID

-3415 RVGDRVSN
+3415 RVGDGVSN

-3440 VAYRTDS
+3440 VAYRTNS

-3462 SSSAGNLTLTNCY
+3462 SRVGNLTLTNCY

-3526 VNTYYYGANER
+3526 VNTYYYGANKG

-3552 FDVTSSSPI
+3552 FNVTTGSTI

-3567 QSSYAYAGSA
+3567 QSSYAYASDV
-3577 TGKTTAGLYNVFMD
+3577 TTSGLYNIMFDELLSSSITVQRGASISFGGTNGQSTETERVLVFD
-3591 SYLMNGEDRLSKT
+3591 QGSLINRCDRQEDIESLSYDDLNGD
-3604 IEKDTGEIT
+3604 IDTGTRALTVYCVKDSDLWTGSNE
-3613 FGAGEDEISLDTS
+3613 GGE
-3626 YLVIYQNI
+3626 
-3634 QTDQTQSKV
+3634 
-3643 FLKCLTRGDKIE
+3643 
-3655 FTYKDLIGTS
+3655 
-3665 DDTNVTGLYVEFVVN
+3665 
-3680 NPIWVGEFDVGTS
+3680 S
-3693 NTTFRTLV
+3693 NTAFRTLV

>member
-39 SEDSV
+39 SEDAV
-44 SMNIGDQRELSFTI
+44 LMNIGDQRELSFTI
-58 NNMVDDMDNGLNVAF
+58 NNMVDDMDNSLNVAF

-87 DNVVNIKLTAVE
+87 GNVVNIRLTAVE

-151 VFEDNTTERNLNY
+151 EFEDNTTERNLNY

-243 NTKYEFVEVEIDSDG
+243 NTKYEFVEVEIDSVG
-258 SYSIPSQASPVSIGD
+258 SYIIPSQASPVSIGD

-295 FIVLKDIEQNSILY
+295 FVVLKDIEQNSILY

-361 EYVIDHPTTANHSV
+361 EYVIDHPTTANYSV

-448 FENSEN
+448 FENSDN

-541 ATEDQEAIVEITNL
+541 ATEDQEAIAIITNL

-565 GAEAVDNAQIEIALN
+565 GAEAVENAQIEIALN

-674 FRVVPIATGRATYS
+674 FSVVPIATGRATYS

-724 EQASTQALIYARYNS
+724 EQDSTQALIYARYNS

-879 QPTNTSAYLFRDPE
+879 EPENTSAYLFRDPE

-907 YWTIPTDNFSISL
+907 YWTIPTDNFSIRL

-1006 ISSLEFSSIDKEHTI
+1006 ISSLEFSSIDQQHTV
-1021 NLRVLENTAI
+1021 NLRVLQNTAI

-1044 VYDKKTYR
+1044 VYGGQTYR

-1089 FFGGSTFNA
+1089 FFETTFNA

-1128 FANGTEENRF
+1128 FANGTDKNRF

-1190 INIASVTAEEN
+1190 INIASVTTEN
-1201 ELYGGL
+1201 QALYGGL
-1207 FTSIAN
+1207 FTEIT
-1213 GAYIKSLTFEGN
+1213 GYIKNLTFEGN

-1256 AGKLEGTLTNVSVE
+1256 AGKLDGSLTNVSVE

-1294 GKIKQEFSE
+1294 GKIKQDFRE
-1303 QDANEDSSEQD
+1303 QN

-1332 GKLSVEYQNA
+1332 GTLSVEYQNA

-1376 LIDVNLAEGATAS
+1376 LIDVNLAEGAIAS
-1389 TSYVGGI
+1389 KSYVGGI

-1407 GILGYSSEGA
+1407 GILGYSSDSEDA
-1417 VYNVVTYRAGKGVIV
+1417 VYDVDTYSAGKGVIV
-1432 GGEVSGPSYVGGAV
+1432 GGEVSGPSYVGGVV
-1446 GYLDATSYTEGDI
+1446 GYLNAKSYTEGDI

-1487 NNGIGLSSVFYIQ
+1487 KNGIGLSSVFYIQ

-1513 LVVYSDE
+1513 LVVYSDK
-1520 SVSLDNYN
+1520 SVSLENYN

-1542 TSDQSYFISYIR
+1542 NSDQSYFISYIR

-1561 KGETSITISD
+1561 EGETSITISD
-1571 SQEAYYGEAVVVN
+1571 SQDAYYGEAVIVN

-1595 ETKGETLDLAIK
+1595 ETKGETLDLAIN
-1607 GGITEVDGENEVVV
+1607 GGITEGKNENEKIV

-1785 INADGSALL
+1785 INADGSAIL

-1808 ADIQIGSFSAGEDP
+1808 ADIQIGSFSTEDP
-1822 QFTPSEDEFS
+1822 SKFTPVDEDEFS

-1839 IIITKNQSSTTAS
+1839 IIITKGQSSTAAS
-1852 NFDVIIT
+1852 NFNVIIT

-1875 NKELTKIDIAYNK
+1875 NKELKTIDIAYNK

-2222 KVPEEGS
+2222 KVPEEVT

-2388 GDWNYVTNIAP
+2388 GDWNYMTNIAP

-2408 GEASYSYDFP
+2408 GEASHSYDFP

-2433 SSSNMTGLTIVP
+2433 STSNMTGLTIVP

-2464 AISGNSYTVVNSGD
+2464 AITQGGHGNSYEAVTEG
-2478 SGYDSAAKISTEIR
+2478 GAKISTEIR

-2648 ALANIESAYFGSIVG
+2648 ALANIESAYFGSIAG

-3279 VYNSGAS
+3279 VYNSGSS

-3349 GSRISYISETIV
+3349 GSRISYIRETLV

-3396 ALQLESHMSTTLY
+3396 ALQLESHMTTTLY

-3508 DGTGSDVNFY
+3508 DGTGSYVNFY

-3591 SYLMNGEDRLSKT
+3591 SYLMNGKDRLSKT

-3634 QTDQTQSKV
+3634 QTDQTQSRL

>member
-87 DNVVNIKLTAVE
+87 DNVVNIRLTAVE

-151 VFEDNTTERNLNY
+151 EFEDNTTERNLNY

-258 SYSIPSQASPVSIGD
+258 SYIIPSQASPVSIGD

-410 VYSLS
+410 VYTLS

-448 FENSEN
+448 FENSDN
-454 ENVNRSF
+454 ENVNRLF

-541 ATEDQEAIVEITNL
+541 ATEDQEAIAIITNL

-674 FRVVPIATGRATYS
+674 FSVVPIATGRATYS

-724 EQASTQALIYARYNS
+724 EQDSTQALIYARYNS

-879 QPTNTSAYLFRDPE
+879 EPENTSAYLFRDPE

-907 YWTIPTDNFSISL
+907 YWTIPTDGFSIRL
-920 DGKEVKQMY
+920 DGEKVTQMF
-929 VGQGADN
+929 VDQSANN
-936 VYQIYNNSLVA
+936 VYQVYDNLNALVA

-954 TLSVS
+954 TLTLS
-959 ADVDSSNGDYFI
+959 ADVEFSNNSDYFI

-984 AFAIHVRVL
+984 AFTIHVRVL
-993 EYNAVDTLTILSP
+993 KYDAVKTLTILSP
-1006 ISSLEFSSIDKEHTI
+1006 ISSLEFSSIDQQHTV
-1021 NLRVLENTAI
+1021 NLRVLQNTAI

-1044 VYDKKTYR
+1044 VYGDQTYR
-1052 LFGENNSGIVVADGG
+1052 LFGENNSGIVVSDGG

-1081 SQAVSNPD
+1081 SQAVSNSD

-1207 FTSIAN
+1207 FTSIAK
-1213 GAYIKSLTFEGN
+1213 GAYIKNLTFEGN

-1240 DEVTQITYE
+1240 DEVTQITYK

-1256 AGKLEGTLTNVSVE
+1256 AGKLDGSLTNVSVE

-1284 YVGGLVGYNN
+1284 YVGGLVGYNS
-1294 GKIKQEFSE
+1294 GTIE
-1303 QDANEDSSEQD
+1303 QDFSKQD
-1314 PNEESSGY
+1314 NL
-1322 ILYAYTLYMN
+1322 IAYTLYMSDTFTIN
-1332 GKLSVEYQNA
+1332 YQNA
-1342 TVYVGGITG
+1342 TVYVGGLAG
-1351 YNNGLIKKVD
+1351 KSEGLIKKID

-1389 TSYVGGI
+1389 KSYVGGI

-1432 GGEVSGPSYVGGAV
+1432 GGEVSGPSYVGGVV

-1473 SSTNIGLLTGSLEV
+1473 SSTNIGLLTGSLKV

-1520 SVSLDNYN
+1520 SVSLENYN

-1542 TSDQSYFISYIR
+1542 NSDRSYFITYIR

-1561 KGETSITISD
+1561 EGETSITISD
-1571 SQEAYYGEAVVVN
+1571 SQDAYYGEAVIVN
-1584 TNDEVTEQEFF
+1584 ANDEVTEQEFF

-1607 GGITEVDGENEVVV
+1607 GGITEGKNENEKIV

-1864 SYNGVTFEAGV
+1864 SYSGETFEAGV
-1875 NKELTKIDIAYNK
+1875 NKELKTIDIAYNK

-1908 FNETIVVRSTAD
+1908 FNETIVVRSTAN
-1920 LPKTD
+1920 LETAG
-1925 DEGQTI
+1925 EE
-1931 PGEGLKYYISFNNEV
+1931 GEGLKYYISFNNEV
-1946 IQSDYLEGFTD
+1946 IQSDYLEGFTG

-1962 NVQITPPTSSGD
+1962 NVKFGAGQLVSSSSD
-1974 SEKEPFIKEYN
+1974 FIKEYN
-1985 FALSVSVNRNSTA
+1985 FALSVSVDRNSSA

-2070 VTLSPDD
+2070 VTLAPDD

-2119 NTILGSATTRGLV
+2119 TTILGSATTRGLV
-2132 LTKNEILNLYNNTSA
+2132 LTKNEILNLYNNTPAS
-2147 PANGSKNASSTEG
+2147 ANGSKNASPTEG

-2222 KVPEEGS
+2222 KTPEEVS
-2229 GAYRVARGL
+2229 GRYYVARGL

-2388 GDWNYVTNIAP
+2388 GDWNYMTNIAP

-2478 SGYDSAAKISTEIR
+2478 SGYSSAAKISTEIR

-2575 GLGVFSSLADG
+2575 QLGVFSSLADG

-2648 ALANIESAYFGSIVG
+2648 ALANIESAYFGSIAG

-2892 SNNDLFDSYAYTNYI
+2892 SSNDLFDSYAYTNYI

-3102 QGAIKN
+3102 QGVIKN

-3279 VYNSGAS
+3279 VYNSGSS

-3313 KAVMRQSFS
+3313 KGVMRQSFS

-3415 RVGDRVSN
+3415 RVGDGVSN

-3440 VAYRTDS
+3440 VAYRTNS

-3462 SSSAGNLTLTNCY
+3462 SRVGNLTLTNCY

-3497 FNGVIGEGEPE
+3497 FNGVIEEGEPE
-3508 DGTGSDVNFY
+3508 DGTGSYVNFY

-3526 VNTYYYGANER
+3526 VNTYYYGANR
-3537 ATLNIVQN
+3537 GATLNIVQN

-3552 FDVTSSSPI
+3552 FNVTTGSTI

-3567 QSSYAYAGSA
+3567 QSSYAYAGPA
-3577 TGKTTAGLYNVFMD
+3577 TGITTAGLYNIIF
-3591 SYLMNGEDRLSKT
+3591 
-3604 IEKDTGEIT
+3604 
-3613 FGAGEDEISLDTS
+3613 IS
-3626 YLVIYQNI
+3626 
-3634 QTDQTQSKV
+3634 
-3643 FLKCLTRGDKIE
+3643 G
-3655 FTYKDLIGTS
+3655 
-3665 DDTNVTGLYVEFVVN
+3665 DTNWLALWTGSNEG
-3680 NPIWVGEFDVGTS
+3680 GES
-3693 NTTFRTLV
+3693 NTAFRTLV